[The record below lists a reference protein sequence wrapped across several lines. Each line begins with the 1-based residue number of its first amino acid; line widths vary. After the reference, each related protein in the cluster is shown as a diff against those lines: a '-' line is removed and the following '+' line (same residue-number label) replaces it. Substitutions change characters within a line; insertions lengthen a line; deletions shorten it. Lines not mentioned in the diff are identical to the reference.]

1 MQLPVPLCVRE
12 RGRKGGRERASESGR
27 ERERQRVREGGRE
40 TERRWEERTAVDAA
54 LSY

>member
-1 MQLPVPLCVRE
+1 VRE